1 MLNLIMSKTLDD
13 KQQFIEL
20 RAKGYSFSKIAEQL
34 NISKPTLIQ
43 WSQDEET
50 CRDITN
56 LRALYID
63 ELQEKYEMTKRHRI
77 AVFGEVLE
85 RAKTELDKRD
95 LSEVPTDK
103 LVNLMIR
110 VSDTLKQDETQIE
123 ILGEPQLAIFD
134 LEQSKSWRV

>member
-1 MLNLIMSKTLDD
+1 MSKTLDD

>member
-1 MLNLIMSKTLDD
+1 MVNLIVSKTLDD